1 MIHANIIRNGKV
13 IEGFD
18 ITGHAD
24 FAEAGEDI
32 VCAAVSVLAIN
43 TINTLEKLLKQKFEL
58 VEDQKNGGLLQ
69 VILSDEGRNDPAV
82 QLILSSL
89 ELGLKDVEQSYPK
102 YIKTNI
108 N

>member
-18 ITGHAD
+18 ITGHAG
-24 FAEAGEDI
+24 FAKAGEDI

-69 VILSDEGRNDPAV
+69 VALSDEGQNDPAV

-89 ELGLKDVEQSYPK
+89 ELGLRDVEQSYPK

>member
-1 MIHANIIRNGKV
+1 MIHANIIRNGKG

-18 ITGHAD
+18 ITGHAG

-69 VILSDEGRNDPAV
+69 VALSDEGQNDPAV

>member
-18 ITGHAD
+18 ITGHAG
-24 FAEAGEDI
+24 FAETGEDI

-43 TINTLEKLLKQKFEL
+43 TIN
-58 VEDQKNGGLLQ
+58 KNGGLLQ
-69 VILSDEGRNDPAV
+69 VALSDEGRNDPAV

>member
-1 MIHANIIRNGKV
+1 MQILLEM

-18 ITGHAD
+18 ITGHAG

-69 VILSDEGRNDPAV
+69 VALSDEGQNDPAV

>member
-1 MIHANIIRNGKV
+1 
-13 IEGFD
+13 
-18 ITGHAD
+18 
-24 FAEAGEDI
+24 DI

-69 VILSDEGRNDPAV
+69 VALSDEGQNDPAV